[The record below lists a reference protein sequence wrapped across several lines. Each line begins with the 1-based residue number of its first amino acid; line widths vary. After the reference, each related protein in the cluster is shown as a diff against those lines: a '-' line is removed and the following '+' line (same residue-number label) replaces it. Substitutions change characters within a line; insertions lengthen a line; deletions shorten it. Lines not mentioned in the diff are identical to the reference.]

1 MTWIEDNAISVQYSE
16 TTNPVKLTVGVDVRF
31 TGVDMFQGQ
40 TGAAKFSVL
49 CTIWEEDKL
58 FDDRVTMQEHV
69 MEPGSILE
77 VTGFE
82 MIFDLLADELI
93 KTESW
98 IDYKK
103 FDVELY
109 GVLTL
114 MKNGLKH
121 GPGRSVKTGTVKAR
135 VGTDF

>member
-1 MTWIEDNAISVQYSE
+1 MTWIEDNAISVQSSE
-16 TTNPVKLTVGVDVRF
+16 TTNRVKLTVGVDVRF

-49 CTIWEEDKL
+49 CTIWEEDKV
-58 FDDRVTMQEHV
+58 FDDRITMQEHV
-69 MEPGSILE
+69 MEPGSIFE

-82 MIFDLLADELI
+82 MIFDLPSDELYE
-93 KTESW
+93 TESW
-98 IDYKK
+98 IDIES

-121 GPGRSVKTGTVKAR
+121 GPGGSVKTGTVKAR
-135 VGTDF
+135 VGIDF